1 MGERSGKWGNVPG
14 ELVRG
19 KCERI
24 RGNLEL
30 SGKAEATQGGTLGQ
44 HGLIYRVP
52 MHFKRNCYEE
62 LRTSCATDLRAV
74 IRRFGDEPSRPQ
86 SPHSHGTRSLSA
98 IDSLERAPRSVA
110 RGTISWHRIK
120 FSDLEKLFADISQEK
135 SLPNNIDQDVPPKSC
150 CRSLQSPS
158 G

>member
-44 HGLIYRVP
+44 HDLFTEFQCILKETAMKNCALPAQRTCGL
-52 MHFKRNCYEE
+52 
-62 LRTSCATDLRAV
+62 
-74 IRRFGDEPSRPQ
+74 
-86 SPHSHGTRSLSA
+86 
-98 IDSLERAPRSVA
+98 
-110 RGTISWHRIK
+110 
-120 FSDLEKLFADISQEK
+120 
-135 SLPNNIDQDVPPKSC
+135 
-150 CRSLQSPS
+150 
-158 G
+158 

>member
-30 SGKAEATQGGTLGQ
+30 SGKAEATQGGTLGAAW
-44 HGLIYRVP
+44 LIYRVP
-52 MHFKRNCYEE
+52 MHFKRSCYEE

-74 IRRFGDEPSRPQ
+74 IRRHVAIVGPTKKAPIAAHTNLDGVASSDGGKYCRPHAR
-86 SPHSHGTRSLSA
+86 PFRLGLTR
-98 IDSLERAPRSVA
+98 VV
-110 RGTISWHRIK
+110 TV
-120 FSDLEKLFADISQEK
+120 
-135 SLPNNIDQDVPPKSC
+135 LPVRPPAA
-150 CRSLQSPS
+150 L
-158 G
+158 

>member
-44 HGLIYRVP
+44 HGSFTEFQCILKATA
-52 MHFKRNCYEE
+52 MK

-74 IRRFGDEPSRPQ
+74 IRRHVAIVGPTKKAPIAAHTNPESASITRGLLPTSIRRRRWPDLLRLR
-86 SPHSHGTRSLSA
+86 SHRS
-98 IDSLERAPRSVA
+98 
-110 RGTISWHRIK
+110 
-120 FSDLEKLFADISQEK
+120 
-135 SLPNNIDQDVPPKSC
+135 
-150 CRSLQSPS
+150 
-158 G
+158 

>member
-44 HGLIYRVP
+44 HGSFTEFQCILKETA
-52 MHFKRNCYEE
+52 MKNCA
-62 LRTSCATDLRAV
+62 LTDLRAV
-74 IRRFGDEPSRPQ
+74 IRR
-86 SPHSHGTRSLSA
+86 HVA
-98 IDSLERAPRSVA
+98 IVGPTKKAPIAAHTNPDGVASSDGVNPCKVERV
-110 RGTISWHRIK
+110 
-120 FSDLEKLFADISQEK
+120 L
-135 SLPNNIDQDVPPKSC
+135 
-150 CRSLQSPS
+150 
-158 G
+158 

>member
-44 HGLIYRVP
+44 HDSFAEFQCILKETA
-52 MHFKRNCYEE
+52 MKN
-62 LRTSCATDLRAV
+62 CATDLRAV
-74 IRRFGDEPSRPQ
+74 IRPHVAIVGPTKKAPIAAHTNPDGVASSDGGKYCRPHAR
-86 SPHSHGTRSLSA
+86 PFRLGLTR
-98 IDSLERAPRSVA
+98 VV
-110 RGTISWHRIK
+110 TV
-120 FSDLEKLFADISQEK
+120 
-135 SLPNNIDQDVPPKSC
+135 LPVRPPAA
-150 CRSLQSPS
+150 L
-158 G
+158 

>member
-14 ELVRG
+14 GLVRG

-44 HGLIYRVP
+44 HGSFTEFQCILRETA
-52 MHFKRNCYEE
+52 MKN

-74 IRRFGDEPSRPQ
+74 IRR
-86 SPHSHGTRSLSA
+86 HVA
-98 IDSLERAPRSVA
+98 IVGPTKKAPIAAHTNPDGVASSDGVNPCKVERV
-110 RGTISWHRIK
+110 
-120 FSDLEKLFADISQEK
+120 L
-135 SLPNNIDQDVPPKSC
+135 
-150 CRSLQSPS
+150 
-158 G
+158 

>member
-44 HGLIYRVP
+44 HGLFTEFQCILKETA
-52 MHFKRNCYEE
+52 MKNCALPAQPTACCVLTYAQKPRTETEE
-62 LRTSCATDLRAV
+62 KACFR
-74 IRRFGDEPSRPQ
+74 
-86 SPHSHGTRSLSA
+86 
-98 IDSLERAPRSVA
+98 ERAKEAV
-110 RGTISWHRIK
+110 
-120 FSDLEKLFADISQEK
+120 
-135 SLPNNIDQDVPPKSC
+135 
-150 CRSLQSPS
+150 
-158 G
+158 

>member
-44 HGLIYRVP
+44 HDLFTEFQCILKETA
-52 MHFKRNCYEE
+52 MKNCA
-62 LRTSCATDLRAV
+62 LPAQPTACCD
-74 IRRFGDEPSRPQ
+74 RRSNQKGTNSGSYQ
-86 SPHSHGTRSLSA
+86 S
-98 IDSLERAPRSVA
+98 
-110 RGTISWHRIK
+110 
-120 FSDLEKLFADISQEK
+120 
-135 SLPNNIDQDVPPKSC
+135 
-150 CRSLQSPS
+150 
-158 G
+158 

>member
-1 MGERSGKWGNVPG
+1 MGERSGKWGKVPG

-30 SGKAEATQGGTLGQ
+30 SGKAESNSRRNARAAW
-44 HGLIYRVP
+44 LIYRVP

-74 IRRFGDEPSRPQ
+74 IRRHVAIVGPTKRHQRLIPILTALLPRMASIHAKSNEFSLGFSVIKARPPSIRPV
-86 SPHSHGTRSLSA
+86 HLR
-98 IDSLERAPRSVA
+98 RPRW
-110 RGTISWHRIK
+110 RNG
-120 FSDLEKLFADISQEK
+120 Q
-135 SLPNNIDQDVPPKSC
+135 P
-150 CRSLQSPS
+150 
-158 G
+158 